1 MQALQ
6 TPVRLGFRAI
16 AMETIV
22 PLPRQPVCRLSPA
35 GLRVEV
41 DQTNRAVCL
50 FAAFAWS
57 GEFPIRT
64 SRQEVD
70 ASSVTPAFGEP
81 AETKKAR
88 YVVALSRVLRSIRV
102 FPAFALGRCATTG
115 TCEFGQGET

>member
-22 PLPRQPVCRLSPA
+22 PLRRQPVCRHLPA

-41 DQTNRAVCL
+41 DQTNRAVRL

-57 GEFPIRT
+57 GN
-64 SRQEVD
+64 SRS
-70 ASSVTPAFGEP
+70 ARPG
-81 AETKKAR
+81 KK
-88 YVVALSRVLRSIRV
+88 
-102 FPAFALGRCATTG
+102 
-115 TCEFGQGET
+115 